1 MAENSTGKVAV
12 VFGTRPEII
21 KLAPVLR
28 ALGEDGD
35 AVFTGQHYDPEL
47 TDAVFRSCGLPP
59 VGPAVT
65 GVGGSSRAGQ
75 VATMVDQLSSLF
87 ARTRPR
93 AVVVQGD
100 TNTTNAGAQAG
111 HYLGIPV
118 VHVEAGLRSHD
129 RAMPEETNRLLVSA
143 LADVHCA
150 ATPENARNLL
160 DGAVPA
166 ESVFVTGNPVVEA
179 VTALLPDETET
190 ARVLAGHGVAAGSVL
205 ATVHRPEN
213 TDDPVRLRALLDGL
227 GRLGA
232 PVALPL
238 HPRTRKALA
247 AWGVDVPAAVRVLP
261 PVDHRTFLAFA
272 RSASLLVS
280 DSGGVQEEVT
290 VLRKPLVVVRTS
302 TERPESVAAGFS
314 VLSEPE
320 DLVAHAGRML
330 SAESLARIA
339 TAASPYGDGLA
350 SQRIAQLAVGEVPA
364 PPAVWMSAQF
374 S

>member
-1 MAENSTGKVAV
+1 M
-12 VFGTRPEII
+12 
-21 KLAPVLR
+21 
-28 ALGEDGD
+28 
-35 AVFTGQHYDPEL
+35 
-47 TDAVFRSCGLPP
+47 
-59 VGPAVT
+59 
-65 GVGGSSRAGQ
+65 
-75 VATMVDQLSSLF
+75 
-87 ARTRPR
+87 
-93 AVVVQGD
+93 
-100 TNTTNAGAQAG
+100 
-111 HYLGIPV
+111 

-166 ESVFVTGNPVVEA
+166 GSVFVTGNPVVEA
-179 VTALLPDETET
+179 VTALLPDEAET

-247 AWGVDVPAAVRVLP
+247 AWGVDVPRRCGCCRP
-261 PVDHRTFLAFA
+261 WTTA
-272 RSASLLVS
+272 RSSPSPAAPRCWCRIPAGA
-280 DSGGVQEEVT
+280 GGGHGAAQAPGGGAHQH
-290 VLRKPLVVVRTS
+290 RAAGVR
-302 TERPESVAAGFS
+302 RRGFS

-339 TAASPYGDGLA
+339 TTASPYGDGLA

>member
-1 MAENSTGKVAV
+1 MADESTDLSGKVAV

-21 KLAPVLR
+21 KQAPVLH
-28 ALGEDGD
+28 ALGADG
-35 AVFTGQHYDPEL
+35 AGVFTGQHYDPEL
-47 TDAVFRSCGLPP
+47 TDAVFRSCGLEPLA
-59 VGPAVT
+59 PAVD
-65 GVGGSSRAGQ
+65 GVGGGTRAQQ
-75 VATMVDQLSSLF
+75 VATMVDRLADRFTRQ
-87 ARTRPR
+87 RPR

-100 TNTTNAGAQAG
+100 TNTANAGAQAG

-129 RAMPEETNRLLVSA
+129 RAMPEETNRLLISA

-166 ESVFVTGNPVVEA
+166 GSVFVTGNPVVEA
-179 VTALLPDETET
+179 VTALCPSEEET
-190 ARVLAGHGVAAGSVL
+190 AGLLAGLGVAPGGVV

-213 TDDPVRLRALLDGL
+213 TDDPHRLRTLVAGL
-227 GRLGA
+227 GELGA

-238 HPRTRKALA
+238 HPRTRKALG
-247 AWGVDVPAAVRVLP
+247 AWGVTVPAAVRVLP
-261 PVDHRTFLAFA
+261 PVDYRTFLALT

-280 DSGGVQEEVT
+280 DSGGLQEEVT
-290 VLRKPLVVVRTS
+290 VLKKPLVVVRTS

-320 DLVAHAGRML
+320 DLVGHARRMT
-330 SAESLARIA
+330 SPQALARLA
-339 TAASPYGDGLA
+339 DTPSPYGDGLA
-350 SQRIAQLAVGEVPA
+350 SQRIAALARDGAPA
-364 PPAVWMSAQF
+364 PQQV
-374 S
+374 

>member
-1 MAENSTGKVAV
+1 MAENLTGKVAV

-21 KLAPVLR
+21 KLAPVLL
-28 ALGEDGD
+28 ALGADGHP
-35 AVFTGQHYDPEL
+35 VFTGQHYDAEL
-47 TDAVFRSCGLPP
+47 TDAVFRSCGLP
-59 VGPAVT
+59 VT
-65 GVGGSSRAGQ
+65 APTLAGVGGGTRAQQ
-75 VATMVDQLSSLF
+75 VATMVDQLSQLF
-87 ARTRPR
+87 TRSRPR

-166 ESVFVTGNPVVEA
+166 EAVFVTGNPIVEA
-179 VTALLPDETET
+179 VANLLPDEAEG
-190 ARVLAGHGVAAGSVL
+190 ARLLAAHGLPERFVL

-213 TDDPVRLRALLDGL
+213 TDDPARLGALLDGL
-227 GRLGA
+227 GRLGS

-247 AWGVDVPAAVRVLP
+247 TWGTAVPAAVQVLP
-261 PVDHRTFLAFA
+261 PVDYRTFLAFT

-280 DSGGVQEEVT
+280 DSGGLQEEVT
-290 VLRKPLVVVRTS
+290 VLKKPLVVVRTS

-320 DLVAHAGRML
+320 HLVEHAERM
-330 SAESLARIA
+330 SSPQVLARLAA
-339 TAASPYGDGLA
+339 TPSPYGDGLA
-350 SQRIAQLAVGEVPA
+350 SQRIATLARGGALTPQTA
-364 PPAVWMSAQF
+364 
-374 S
+374 

>member
-1 MAENSTGKVAV
+1 MADESIDLTGKVAV

-21 KLAPVLR
+21 KQAPVLH
-28 ALGEDGD
+28 ALGADG
-35 AVFTGQHYDPEL
+35 ARVFTGQHYDPEL
-47 TDAVFRSCGLPP
+47 TDAVLRSCGLEPLAR
-59 VGPAVT
+59 AVD
-65 GVGGSSRAGQ
+65 GVGGGTRAQQ
-75 VATMVDQLSSLF
+75 VATMVDRLADRFTRQ
-87 ARTRPR
+87 RPR

-100 TNTTNAGAQAG
+100 TNTANAGAQAG

-129 RAMPEETNRLLVSA
+129 RSMPEETNRLLISA

-166 ESVFVTGNPVVEA
+166 GSVFVTGNPVVEA
-179 VTALLPDETET
+179 VTALLPDEADT
-190 ARVLAGHGVAAGSVL
+190 ARLLAEHGVAAGSVV

-213 TDDPVRLRALLDGL
+213 TDDPARLAALLDGL

-232 PVALPL
+232 PVVLPL

-247 AWGVDVPAAVRVLP
+247 AWGVAVPAAVRVLP
-261 PVDHRTFLAFA
+261 PVDYRTFLAFT

-280 DSGGVQEEVT
+280 DSGGLQEEVT
-290 VLRKPLVVVRTS
+290 VLKKPLVVVRTS

-314 VLSEPE
+314 VLSEPA
-320 DLVAHAGRML
+320 DLVEHAERM
-330 SAESLARIA
+330 SSPQVLARLAA
-339 TAASPYGDGLA
+339 TPSPYGDGLA
-350 SQRIAQLAVGEVPA
+350 SQRIATLARGGVLAPA
-364 PPAVWMSAQF
+364 AV
-374 S
+374 